1 MFEDHQLIRR
11 AAVQAFCNL
20 CISPIQVKRCEGKND
35 KVKYA
40 VLLCGDDEDVEVVK
54 AASGGL
60 AMLTAQSK
68 KCCEKVFDVSWIF
81 TYSYRV
87 KKLMHLFNLLS
98 KLKLFV
104 GSI

>member
-1 MFEDHQLIRR
+1 M
-11 AAVQAFCNL
+11 
-20 CISPIQVKRCEGKND
+20 
-35 KVKYA
+35 
-40 VLLCGDDEDVEVVK
+40 LLCGDDEDVEVVK

-87 KKLMHLFNLLS
+87 LISCRNKNYSLAHFNYLHFRAS
-98 KLKLFV
+98 N
-104 GSI
+104 GWNAYSIY